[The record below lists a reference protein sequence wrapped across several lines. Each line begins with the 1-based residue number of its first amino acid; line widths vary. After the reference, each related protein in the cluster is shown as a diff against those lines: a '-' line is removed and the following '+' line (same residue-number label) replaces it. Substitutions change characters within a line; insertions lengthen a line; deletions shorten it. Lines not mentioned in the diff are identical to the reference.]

1 MGLDMYLYK
10 RRYVKNWEHNKGVN
24 EWNITVKH
32 NGKLLKDDMP
42 VSYVVYDAGYWR
54 KANQIHKWFID
65 NCANGDGDQTTMYVG
80 YEQLKELREL
90 CKQVLAVAKTK
101 EGKVVNG
108 QHYDKETD
116 SWVNNYED
124 GITITNPEEVAEI
137 LPTES
142 GFFFG
147 STEYDQWYLQDIKET
162 IEILDKALDDNE
174 DCDFEYHASW

>member
-24 EWNITVKH
+24 EWTITVKH
-32 NGKLLKDDMP
+32 NGKLLKDPMP
-42 VSYVVYDAGYWR
+42 IAYIEYDAGYWR

-65 NCANGDGDQTTMYVG
+65 NCAGGDGDRTEMYVSHS
-80 YEQLKELREL
+80 QLKELRDL

-124 GITITNPEEVAEI
+124 GITITNPEEVAEL
-137 LPTES
+137 LPTED

-147 STEYDQWYLQDIKET
+147 STEYDQWYLQDIKDT
-162 IEILDKALDDNE
+162 IEILDKCLVDE
-174 DCDFEYHASW
+174 DCEFTYHASW